1 MEAIYLLQA
10 RMYVKIKNYEHAI
23 TFYKKC
29 LDCNPRKVEA
39 ILELASIYYSK
50 YNSKK
55 CLLWLEDCMNYFSH
69 QDCTSEK
76 MNLDINYIKYH
87 KSLVLLQ

>member
-1 MEAIYLLQA
+1 
-10 RMYVKIKNYEHAI
+10 MYVKIKNYDQAI
-23 TFYKKC
+23 IFYKKC
-29 LDCNPRKVEA
+29 LEWDPRKVEA

-55 CLLWLEDCMNYFSH
+55 CLLWLENCMDYFS
-69 QDCTSEK
+69 QEDRTNEK
-76 MNLDINYIKYH
+76 TNLDINYIKYH